1 MAQYPSSFVFL
12 ELLAGY
18 VICILVA
25 IIGLV
30 VAWKIATGQID
41 LSTLLHEKD
50 GSGAGASMGRFQLL
64 IFIFVI
70 ALSFFLVVIS
80 NIKVIQYRP
89 GDGGVPTLPEVPQG
103 VLLLL
108 GISTSGYAVGK
119 AIQHGSGTGT
129 EQPGGAGQQPE
140 AKKTP

>member
-1 MAQYPSSFVFL
+1 MDEHLLPTLFL
-12 ELLAGY
+12 DLLAR
-18 VICILVA
+18 ILHSLA
-25 IIGLV
+25 RLLRRIRRLV
-30 VAWKIATGQID
+30 
-41 LSTLLHEKD
+41 LSTYQAA
-50 GSGAGASMGRFQLL
+50 SGAGASMGRFQLL

-70 ALSFFLVVIS
+70 ALSFFLIVIS
-80 NIKVIQYRP
+80 DIKVIQNRP
-89 GDGGVPTLPEVPQG
+89 GDRGVPTLPEVPQG

>member
-1 MAQYPSSFVFL
+1 MPQYPSSLVFL

-18 VICILVA
+18 VICVLVA
-25 IIGLV
+25 IIGLA
-30 VAWKIATGQID
+30 VAWKIGTGQID

-64 IFIFVI
+64 IFTFVI

-80 NIKVIQYRP
+80 NIKVIQNRP
-89 GDGGVPTLPEVPQG
+89 GDHGVPALPEVPQG

-119 AIQHGSGTGT
+119 AIQHGTGT
-129 EQPGGAGQQPE
+129 DQPSGAGQQPE
-140 AKKTP
+140 PKKNP